1 MDANKK
7 ICLDEVSVR
16 FLRLLKSERLKAGL
30 SQSELGKLVGT
41 KRSLISTYE
50 NESRI
55 PTVGY
60 FVKLAEVLGYDLSS
74 SVNYKY
80 YHGLIDFRR
89 LNKWLSFFGFTIREL
104 SHYVMYD
111 EATVGKIF
119 SGRYKVSL
127 DCLSKILEIFEDEH
141 SLLKF
146 RNKLLRQ
153 KKPSRRDIWQWPF

>member
-50 NESRI
+50 NKSRI

-89 LNKWLSFFGFTIREL
+89 LNK
-104 SHYVMYD
+104 
-111 EATVGKIF
+111 
-119 SGRYKVSL
+119 
-127 DCLSKILEIFEDEH
+127 
-141 SLLKF
+141 
-146 RNKLLRQ
+146 
-153 KKPSRRDIWQWPF
+153 